1 MLGGEISYVAREN
14 IFLMLGDF
22 IFMLGGEISYVAREN
37 IFLMLGG
44 EISYEARENILCRA
58 CEYKFSRHS

>member
-1 MLGGEISYVAREN
+1 
-14 IFLMLGDF
+14 
-22 IFMLGGEISYVAREN
+22 MLGGEISYVAREN

-58 CEYKFSRHS
+58 CEYKFSRRS